1 MPALVRKGDTGPVV
15 AEIQARLVRAQML
28 PESVLAGDPA
38 AAVFDDATDEAVRV
52 FQQVSGIVVDG
63 VVGPE
68 TFRRLDE
75 ARWRLGDRVLVYTPG
90 HLLAGEDVR
99 ELQSELSHMGFACG
113 RVDGV
118 FGPAT
123 DAALREFQ
131 RGVGVRTDG
140 MCGPETFRALDR
152 LTRRIGDGNAE
163 MLREHDALAQTR
175 SGVAG
180 KIVVLDPSHENL
192 PPEGIEFVDDMV
204 ARIEGRLSIL
214 GTQVLLTRSVR
225 GNRGALLDATTRAR
239 FANETGADLFIS
251 VHIDR
256 SSSDRAC
263 GLAAFYFGDAQSGRS
278 SMAGRIAAERVH
290 TAIRSRT
297 DLVDLR
303 CHPAAW
309 DMLRHTRMPAVALE
323 IGYLTNPG
331 DAARVANASF
341 RDAVAEGVAEAVVT
355 FYSPES

>member
-1 MPALVRKGDTGPVV
+1 MPALVRKGDIGPVV

-28 PESVLAGDPA
+28 PDSVLDRDPA
-38 AAVFDDATDEAVRV
+38 TAAFDDETDKAVRV
-52 FQQVSGIVVDG
+52 FQQINGIVVDG
-63 VVGPE
+63 IVGPE
-68 TFRRLDE
+68 TFRRLEE

-99 ELQSELSHMGFACG
+99 ELQSQLSHMGFACG

-131 RGVGVRTDG
+131 RGVGVRADG

-152 LTRRIGDGNAE
+152 LTRRMGDGNAE

-180 KIVVLDPSHENL
+180 KIIVIDPAHEGL
-192 PPEGIEFVDDMV
+192 AEEALRWVDDIV
-204 ARIEGRLSIL
+204 ARLEGRLAVL
-214 GTQVLLTRSVR
+214 GTQVILTRPVR
-225 GNRGALLDATTRAR
+225 GQRSAFLDATTRAR
-239 FANETGADLFIS
+239 FANETNGDLFVS
-251 VHIDR
+251 VHVDR
-256 SSSDRAC
+256 AASDRPTGA
-263 GLAAFYFGDAQSGRS
+263 AAFYFGDTATGRS
-278 SMAGRIAAERVH
+278 SMAGRVAAERIH
-290 TAIRSRT
+290 ASICART
-297 DLVDLR
+297 DLIDLR

-323 IGYLTNPG
+323 IGYATHPG
-331 DAARVANASF
+331 DCARLRDSSF
-341 RDAVAEGVAEAVVT
+341 RDTVAAAISTAIVE
-355 FYSPES
+355 FYSPAS

>member
-1 MPALVRKGDTGPVV
+1 MPAIVRKGDTGPVV

-28 PESVLAGDPA
+28 PESVLVRDPA
-38 AAVFDDATDEAVRV
+38 AAVFDAATDQAVRV

-99 ELQSELSHMGFACG
+99 ELQAELSHMGFACG
-113 RVDGV
+113 RVDGI

-131 RGVGVRTDG
+131 RGVGVRADG
-140 MCGPETFRALDR
+140 MCGPETFRALAR
-152 LTRRIGDGNAE
+152 LTRRMGDGNAE
-163 MLREHDALAQTR
+163 LLREHDALAQTR

-180 KIVVLDPSHENL
+180 KIVVLDPSHEGL
-192 PPEGIEFVDDMV
+192 PVEGLDYVDDIV

-214 GTQVLLTRSVR
+214 GTQVLLTRSVHGKR
-225 GNRGALLDATTRAR
+225 ETLLDATTRAR

-256 SSSDRAC
+256 ADSDRAQ
-263 GLAAFYFGDAQSGRS
+263 GVAAFYFGDARTGRS
-278 SMAGRIAAERVH
+278 SMSGRVAAERIH
-290 TAIRSRT
+290 AAIRTRT
-297 DLVDLR
+297 DLIDLR
-303 CHPAAW
+303 CHAAAW

-323 IGYLTNPG
+323 IGYLTNAG
-331 DAARVANASF
+331 DAAKLANASF
-341 RDAVAEGVAEAVVT
+341 RDAVAEAVADAVVT